1 MTTKKQQ
8 IKHPI
13 IILKQIPSEK
23 DVIFGK
29 DAILDLDKLTKP
41 VLVLLRSQWLKD
53 PLCLGGDIIYLFNT
67 NLPRP
72 ISEEELDSV
81 GI

>member
-1 MTTKKQQ
+1 MTPKRH

-13 IILKQIPSEK
+13 IILKQIRSEK

-29 DAILDLDKLTKP
+29 GTTVDLDRLTLPILK
-41 VLVLLRSQWLKD
+41 LLRREWNID
-53 PLCLGGDIIYLFNT
+53 PLSLGGDIIYLFNK
-67 NLPRP
+67 NLPNP

-81 GI
+81 AQ